1 MVSPILKFR
10 VPKNLLKIIEQ
21 LMPYLREEYKLGNLS
36 ECCRHLLVQGIKLE
50 LQIKAQKEREE
61 R

>member
-21 LMPYLREEYKLGNLS
+21 LKPYLMEEYKLSSLS

-50 LQIKAQKEREE
+50 LQIKARKEREGE
-61 R
+61 